1 MGKYDNCGNRITKE
15 TPFGKITYKYDS
27 ENRLIGSTSFGT
39 ENQKN
44 LYIKNE
50 YDKNGNLLKSIS
62 PQKEIYYTYNAENR
76 IETVLIIDH
85 VHKTKTEESYFY
97 DSFGRRVK
105 EIKNGIEV
113 YYQYEGLSFNLL
125 TETMYKVDFLEKGDF
140 ELDSEL
146 NLSFDSNYKNSYDF
160 SSENLAYR
168 YRYITDESKP
178 LSTKS
183 YYYKDGNLV
192 ANADIRSSA
201 YFFSDYQG
209 STRYVTDTEGFSES
223 YNYDS
228 FGKPIYNGDYVGY
241 EEGYFV
247 EGLSKSDLE
256 TSGYETYK
264 TTNWLTKREEN
275 PQSSL
280 YQEYLSVAGYSG
292 KSYNLETCL
301 NNYGFRDYSPTQ
313 ARFITVDPI
322 RDGTNWYTLAVNNP
336 VCFVDLWGLWVGN
349 QSTSLLQ
356 NSSTAPLG
364 TGEGKYTITE
374 AGCVLTA
381 YVRLANALGKK
392 EWTLEEANKVA
403 VDNGLFI
410 NEDELSIDNGVK
422 LVNMLIDNPNIKIEY
437 IKSLKGSTKEIAKQ
451 IIDFEISDKE
461 YYLTARLETSNL
473 DGTTTFEHTVSIN
486 GDAVFWSNS
495 DIVGD
500 YLNIKINDTSSAN
513 RQQVKNDIRKN
524 SIMRVDVF
532 SVANTENNTN

>member
-39 ENQKN
+39 ENKKN

-62 PQKEIYYTYNAENR
+62 PQKEIYYSYNAENR

-168 YRYITDESKP
+168 YRYITDEVKP

-192 ANADIRSSA
+192 ANAGTRSSA

-241 EEGYFV
+241 EEGYFE

-292 KSYNLETCL
+292 KSYNQDTGL

-322 RDGTNWYTLAVNNP
+322 QDGTNWYTLAVNNP
-336 VCFVDLWGLWVGN
+336 VCFVDLWGLCTGDKKAPIQVIISYTKNSYDKMTVVERVLNPDGTIDYLGGVTVTTFTATNVVKTPEQRNNVPVSFNGYNYFPEQFPSGTWMVYMSAESKDEYIGPIKIATN
-349 QSTSLLQ
+349 AFTYVSTYENVDGIWQMTDVSQ
-356 NSSTAPLG
+356 KD
-364 TGEGKYTITE
+364 EGYMIHSGIGDTTW
-374 AGCVLTA
+374 GCIKMSDNDVKVLA
-381 YVRLANALGKK
+381 
-392 EWTLEEANKVA
+392 EI
-403 VDNGLFI
+403 VDNAI
-410 NEDELSIDNGVK
+410 NSGGYV
-422 LVNMLIDNPNIKIEY
+422 MLI
-437 IKSLKGSTKEIAKQ
+437 
-451 IIDFEISDKE
+451 
-461 YYLTARLETSNL
+461 
-473 DGTTTFEHTVSIN
+473 
-486 GDAVFWSNS
+486 
-495 DIVGD
+495 
-500 YLNIKINDTSSAN
+500 
-513 RQQVKNDIRKN
+513 VK
-524 SIMRVDVF
+524 
-532 SVANTENNTN
+532 

>member
-1 MGKYDNCGNRITKE
+1 MGKYDECGNRITKE

-168 YRYITDESKP
+168 YRYISDEVKP
-178 LSTKS
+178 VSTKS

-192 ANADIRSSA
+192 ANADTRSSA

-228 FGKPIYNGDYVGY
+228 FGKPIYNGNYVEY
-241 EEGYFV
+241 EDGYFV

-275 PQSSL
+275 LQSSL
-280 YQEYLSVAGYSG
+280 YQAYLSVAGYSG
-292 KSYNLETCL
+292 KSYNQDTGL

-336 VCFVDLWGLWVGN
+336 VCFVDLCGLC
-349 QSTSLLQ
+349 
-356 NSSTAPLG
+356 
-364 TGEGKYTITE
+364 TGD
-374 AGCVLTA
+374 
-381 YVRLANALGKK
+381 KK
-392 EWTLEEANKVA
+392 ASVW
-403 VDNGLFI
+403 DN
-410 NEDELSIDNGVK
+410 
-422 LVNMLIDNPNIKIEY
+422 Y
-437 IKSLKGSTKEIAKQ
+437 KGSGNPYEGVETEKLYN
-451 IIDFEISDKE
+451 II
-461 YYLTARLETSNL
+461 
-473 DGTTTFEHTVSIN
+473 
-486 GDAVFWSNS
+486 
-495 DIVGD
+495 
-500 YLNIKINDTSSAN
+500 
-513 RQQVKNDIRKN
+513 
-524 SIMRVDVF
+524 
-532 SVANTENNTN
+532 